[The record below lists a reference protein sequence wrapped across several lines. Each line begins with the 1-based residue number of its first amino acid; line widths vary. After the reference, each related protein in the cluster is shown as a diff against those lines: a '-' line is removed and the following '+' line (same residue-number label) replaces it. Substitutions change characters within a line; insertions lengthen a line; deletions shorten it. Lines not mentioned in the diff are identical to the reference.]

1 MSSRVTDTLISA
13 ATTSYASSPYMII
26 IFMFLGYPDQSIDL
40 MDCEHPYDAYL
51 MAGLV
56 DGSKYHF
63 LDPTKDDVYNTNMF
77 LKQHLIL
84 TTTLKTL
91 QAKYFK

>member
-1 MSSRVTDTLISA
+1 
-13 ATTSYASSPYMII
+13 MIV

-63 LDPTKDDVYNTNMF
+63 LDPTKDDVYNTDMF

-91 QAKYFK
+91 QAKYLRLCFEYFFHIIRECS